1 MDIQH
6 KLPIN
11 QIDTTTNTNNIKIEF
26 VKSYYKEVNEN
37 NMNQLYDFYPLE
49 NTDKIYPL
57 VEFRRKDPLGY
68 IKVRNSNLFLYRD
81 NKLIIIDGECPYVK
95 QPLVIWFNYL
105 YERIFV
111 VYRFYGQ
118 GLSNIYKKRD
128 PQNFY
133 YLNYKEDGRKIY
145 IKWTKSLD
153 EATKFQY
160 PEIIWSQI
168 RWNNNV
174 LENI

>member
-1 MDIQH
+1 MDRQH

-11 QIDTTTNTNNIKIEF
+11 EIDNTTNINDIKIEF
-26 VKSYYKEVNEN
+26 VKSYHKENNEN
-37 NMNQLYDFYPLE
+37 NMNQFYDFYPLAD
-49 NTDKIYPL
+49 TDKIYPL

-68 IKVRNSNLFLYRD
+68 IKIRGNDLFLHRD
-81 NKLIIIDGECPYVK
+81 NKLSLISGECPYVT
-95 QPLVIWFNYL
+95 QPLVIWFSYL

-118 GLSNIYKKRD
+118 GLNNIYKKRD

-133 YLNYKEDGRKIY
+133 YLNYKEDDKKIY
-145 IKWTKSLD
+145 IKWTKSLED
-153 EATKFQY
+153 ATKFQY
-160 PEIIWSQI
+160 SEIIWSQV
-168 RWNNNV
+168 RWNNNI